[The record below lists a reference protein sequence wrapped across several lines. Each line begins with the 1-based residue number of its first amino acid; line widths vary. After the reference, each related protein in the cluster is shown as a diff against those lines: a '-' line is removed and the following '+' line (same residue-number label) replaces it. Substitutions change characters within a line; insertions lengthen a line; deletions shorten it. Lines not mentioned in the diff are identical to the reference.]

1 MEAHNMK
8 MEHINENTIRV
19 LLGSDDLS
27 ARGITVLDL
36 LGNHKQIQDFFYSI
50 LDEVDTDHEF
60 RDNDAVTFQVLPTR
74 TGLELFISKADPNDA
89 EASGNSNNA
98 AISKYIK
105 REMTAKD
112 QPVNDQEM
120 MNFTHRAGEGSSIAS
135 QEPIANQTQLTRV
148 AKFDDF
154 EDLLQA
160 TSQLDTP
167 DLVASDLYQM
177 DGHYYLVL
185 TFFNDG
191 SLSTD
196 AVDDV
201 MAVISE
207 YTDSSAVTEDLLG
220 EHGKLLMQHA
230 ALERLKYYFN

>member
-1 MEAHNMK
+1 MK

-74 TGLELFISKADPNDA
+74 TGLELFISKADPESNDSNA
-89 EASGNSNNA
+89 NNA

-112 QPVNDQEM
+112 QPQLADQADSQLEM
-120 MNFTHRAGEGSSIAS
+120 DQSLDS
-135 QEPIANQTQLTRV
+135 QENEMTNQSFVSRVVKFAN
-148 AKFDDF
+148 F
-154 EDLLQA
+154 ENLVSASHLVDP
-160 TSQLDTP
+160 LDQM
-167 DLVASDLYQM
+167 ASDLYKLE
-177 DGHYYLVL
+177 DDYYLVL

-191 SLSTD
+191 TLSPEK
-196 AVDDV
+196 VDDL
-201 MAVISE
+201 MAIMSE
-207 YTDSSAVTEDLLG
+207 FDQRTTVTGDMLA
-220 EHGKLLMQHA
+220 EHGKMLMEHS
-230 ALERLKYYFN
+230 ALERIKYYFN

>member
-1 MEAHNMK
+1 MK

-60 RDNDAVTFQVLPTR
+60 RDNDSVTFQVLPTR

-120 MNFTHRAGEGSSIAS
+120 MNFTHRAGEGSSLAS

-160 TSQLDTP
+160 TSQLETP
-167 DLVASDLYQM
+167 DSVASDLYQM

>member
-1 MEAHNMK
+1 MK

-74 TGLELFISKADPNDA
+74 TGLELFISKADPDSNDSNA
-89 EASGNSNNA
+89 NNA

-105 REMTAKD
+105 REMTSKD
-112 QPVNDQEM
+112 QPQLADQPAHQQEMAQPIDNQDDALNDQSVV
-120 MNFTHRAGEGSSIAS
+120 N
-135 QEPIANQTQLTRV
+135 RV
-148 AKFDDF
+148 VKFDNF
-154 EDLLQA
+154 ENLVSASHQVE
-160 TSQLDTP
+160 SLDQM
-167 DLVASDLYQM
+167 ASDLYKLE
-177 DGHYYLVL
+177 DDYYLVL

-191 SLSTD
+191 TLSSEKIADLMAILSEFDKRTGVT
-196 AVDDV
+196 ADV
-201 MAVISE
+201 LA
-207 YTDSSAVTEDLLG
+207 
-220 EHGKLLMQHA
+220 EHGKMLMEHS
-230 ALERLKYYFN
+230 ALERIKYYFN